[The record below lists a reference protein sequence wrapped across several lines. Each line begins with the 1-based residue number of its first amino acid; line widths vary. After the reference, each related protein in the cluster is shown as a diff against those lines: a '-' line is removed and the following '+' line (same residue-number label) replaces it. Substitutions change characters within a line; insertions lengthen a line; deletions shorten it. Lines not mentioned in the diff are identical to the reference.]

1 MFKTQTYHICS
12 ISDDYSESY
21 LPALSVFASP
31 WLKLKRFL
39 KKLILVTEVNPASAS
54 FYRRAARIVDE
65 RKTQIESNSWII
77 HPFSTFRLYYEM
89 YMAVVFLFCLI
100 YMPLHASYHF
110 LLGEVFSVFYN
121 ILTVLCIVD
130 IVMNFVSGRCVSQ
143 EEILMEP
150 KKIAK
155 AYISGPYF
163 ICDVLSSVPDHLF
176 GDSDVNDVFTFLS
189 ILKLARMVTFFQF
202 LERTFNFF
210 QVKGLT
216 YYIVKLALLL
226 FFICHYTACWIY
238 YSILVYDFLGG
249 YIADNVHVD
258 LRHRD
263 DLKEFFQ
270 LYLKNMNYGASFI
283 LGIDFIFRY
292 TYPAIFYASGIFTYI
307 LGRIVVS
314 FFIVVLMDMFKI
326 TNYLEVKYQEVISQV
341 NSYMSAKH
349 FPVSIQ
355 SKVRH
360 FYDHRY
366 QGKYLNEQRV
376 EKFISEKLKK
386 EIKYHECRKL
396 IRSVAIF
403 QKLPQEIMENIL
415 PYLKKELYMPGDTVI
430 SAGTIGECMYFM
442 STGTVS
448 VVSPSGKE
456 ICHLED
462 GDFFGEICLLV
473 SHAKRTANVTAVE
486 SCELYK
492 LEKRY
497 FKKCFEGHAEI
508 LHEIQIEAQRR
519 NEQTL
524 QAERQVIKSFA
535 TLPVKTDVKIKM
547 HTKLCPDSSRPTESG
562 IFSRQLNLEPRETGP
577 PTFDN
582 SIN

>member
-21 LPALSVFASP
+21 LPTLSIFASP

-39 KKLILVTEVNPASAS
+39 KKLILVTEMNPASAS

-65 RKTQIESNSWII
+65 RKSQIESNSWII
-77 HPFSTFRLYYEM
+77 HPFSIFRLYYEM

-110 LLGEVFSVFYN
+110 LLGEVFLFFYN
-121 ILTVLCIVD
+121 MLTVLCMVD
-130 IVMNFVSGRCVSQ
+130 IVMNFVSGRCISQ

-150 KKIAK
+150 KKIAE
-155 AYISGPYF
+155 AYVTGPYF
-163 ICDVLSSVPDHLF
+163 ICDILSSIPHDILAEDLHKLE
-176 GDSDVNDVFTFLS
+176 DMLSFLS
-189 ILKLARMVTFFQF
+189 LLKLARIVTFFQY
-202 LERTFNFF
+202 LERTFNYF
-210 QVKGLT
+210 QIKGLKFF
-216 YYIVKLALLL
+216 IAKLALLL
-226 FFICHYTACWIY
+226 FFICHYSACWIY
-238 YSILVYDFLGG
+238 YSILVYDFFGG
-249 YIADNVHVD
+249 SMVENQHINLSERSDIE
-258 LRHRD
+258 
-263 DLKEFFQ
+263 EFFK
-270 LYLKNMNYGASFI
+270 LYLKHMAYGSSFI
-283 LGIDFIFRY
+283 LDVDFVFRY
-292 TYPAIFYASGIFTYI
+292 SYPAVFYLSGIFTY
-307 LGRIVVS
+307 LFGRIIVS
-314 FFIVVLMDMFKI
+314 FFIVMLMDVFKI
-326 TNYLEVKYQEVISQV
+326 TNYLEVRYQEVLSQV
-341 NSYMSAKH
+341 NSYMSSKH
-349 FPVSIQ
+349 FPVAIQ

-360 FYDHRY
+360 FYDHKY

-415 PYLKKELYMPGDTVI
+415 PYLKRELFMPGDTI
-430 SAGTIGECMYFM
+430 INAGTIGECMYFM

-448 VVSPSGKE
+448 VMTPSGKE

-508 LHEIQIEAQRR
+508 LYEMQLEAKRR

-524 QAERQVIKSFA
+524 QAERQVIKSYA
-535 TLPVKTDVKIKM
+535 TLPVKTDVKIKV
-547 HTKLCPDSSRPTESG
+547 HNK
-562 IFSRQLNLEPRETGP
+562 
-577 PTFDN
+577 
-582 SIN
+582 